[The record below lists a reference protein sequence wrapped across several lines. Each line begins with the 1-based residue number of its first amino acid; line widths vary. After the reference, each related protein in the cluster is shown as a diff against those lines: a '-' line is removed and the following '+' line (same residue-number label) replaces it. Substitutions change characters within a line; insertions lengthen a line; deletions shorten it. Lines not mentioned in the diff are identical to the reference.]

1 MGFKKSSDGE
11 ISFSG
16 STSLLTSLE
25 KLFEINL
32 IDEVT
37 FFSPTG
43 KAGELFEIPVLHSD
57 TEMDRIYLVG
67 IGDGSLKDLRG
78 AGAALGRKVRGKAVS
93 LISLVA
99 STEDEVKAHAIS
111 MELGAYS
118 WSLKSNSPV
127 EVPAFFCATKHIDA
141 LYEASVISEA
151 LLHTRDLIHTPSNI
165 KNPLWMAEQA
175 KRIASDKELEIRVL
189 EGKEISQ
196 FGGLVAVGMSSP
208 NPGPR
213 FIELSYIPKRHA
225 KGKGVDA
232 LPHVV
237 IVGKGITY
245 DTGGVSLKRPY
256 DMMAPMKSDMAGSA
270 AALGAISAIAD
281 LKPNIRVTVL
291 MMCAENALSGT
302 SQRPSDV
309 ITQYGGTTVEIINT
323 DAEGRLVL
331 ADGLAYAD
339 KNLDPD
345 YLVDIATLTGAATL
359 GLGRQYAAMYTRDF
373 QLASRLREIG
383 EKAGERVWH
392 MPLVDDYGDSLESD
406 IADLN
411 HAADRHDYSAG
422 SVTAALYLEH
432 FVGNRKWV
440 HLDIAGTARSEADAG
455 ENPKGGT
462 GFGVRLLVDWI
473 LSLS

>member
-1 MGFKKSSDGE
+1 
-11 ISFSG
+11 
-16 STSLLTSLE
+16 
-25 KLFEINL
+25 
-32 IDEVT
+32 
-37 FFSPTG
+37 
-43 KAGELFEIPVLHSD
+43 
-57 TEMDRIYLVG
+57 MDRLYLVG
-67 IGDGSLKDLRG
+67 LGDQSLKDFRA
-78 AGAALGRKVRGKAVS
+78 AGAALGRKVRGKALN
-93 LISLVA
+93 LISLLPSKKA
-99 STEDEVKAHAIS
+99 EVKAHAIS
-111 MELGAYS
+111 IVLGAYT
-118 WSLKSNSPV
+118 WNLKTST
-127 EVPAFFCATKHIDA
+127 PAEIPTFSIATTELDA
-141 LYEASVISEA
+141 LAEANAIAEA
-151 LLHTRDLIHTPSNI
+151 LVTTRDLVHTPSNI
-165 KNPLWMAEQA
+165 KTPLWMAQQA
-175 KRIASDKELEIRVL
+175 KKIATSKGLSIKVL
-189 EGKEISQ
+189 EGKEIAE

-213 FIELSYIPKRHA
+213 FIEISYIPKKIA
-225 KGKGVDA
+225 KSKVKGAAA

-281 LKPNIRVTVL
+281 LQPNIRVTVL

-302 SQRPSDV
+302 SQRPSDI

-359 GLGRQYAAMYTRDF
+359 GLGRQFAAMYTRDSKLAR
-373 QLASRLREIG
+373 QLVAVG
-383 EKAGERVWH
+383 ETSGERVWH
-392 MPLVDDYGDSLESD
+392 MPLVDDYADSLESD
-406 IADLN
+406 VADLN
-411 HAADRHDYSAG
+411 HAADKHDYSAG

-432 FVGNRKWV
+432 FVGDRKWV

-462 GFGVRLLVDWI
+462 GYGVRLLVDWI

>member
-1 MGFKKSSDGE
+1 
-11 ISFSG
+11 
-16 STSLLTSLE
+16 
-25 KLFEINL
+25 
-32 IDEVT
+32 
-37 FFSPTG
+37 
-43 KAGELFEIPVLHSD
+43 
-57 TEMDRIYLVG
+57 MDRLYLVG
-67 IGDGSLKDLRG
+67 LGDQSLKDFRA
-78 AGAALGRKVRGKAVS
+78 AGAALGRKVRGKALN
-93 LISLVA
+93 LISLLPTKKA
-99 STEDEVKAHAIS
+99 EVKAHAIS
-111 MELGAYS
+111 IVLGAYT
-118 WSLKSNSPV
+118 WNLKTST
-127 EVPAFFCATKHIDA
+127 PAEIPTFSIATTELDA
-141 LYEASVISEA
+141 LAEASAIAEA
-151 LLHTRDLIHTPSNI
+151 LVTTRDLVHTPSNI
-165 KNPLWMAEQA
+165 KTPLWMAQEA
-175 KRIASDKELEIRVL
+175 KKIANSKGLSIKVL
-189 EGKEISQ
+189 EGKEIAE

-213 FIELSYIPKRHA
+213 FIEISYIPKKIA
-225 KGKGVDA
+225 KSKVKGAAA

-281 LKPNIRVTVL
+281 LQPNIRATVL

-302 SQRPSDV
+302 SQRPSDI

-359 GLGRQYAAMYTRDF
+359 GLGRQFAAMYTRDAKLAR
-373 QLASRLREIG
+373 QLVAVG
-383 EKAGERVWH
+383 ETSGERVWH
-392 MPLVDDYGDSLESD
+392 MPLVDDYADSLESD
-406 IADLN
+406 VADLN

-432 FVGNRKWV
+432 FVGDRKWV
-440 HLDIAGTARSEADAG
+440 HLDIAGTARSESDAG

-462 GFGVRLLVDWI
+462 GYGVRLLVDWI

>member
-1 MGFKKSSDGE
+1 VGKASLISS
-11 ISFSG
+11 I
-16 STSLLTSLE
+16 E

-32 IDEVT
+32 RDEVS
-37 FFSPTG
+37 FFSPTA
-43 KAGELFEIPVLHSD
+43 KAGELFEIPVLHTD
-57 TEMDRIYLVG
+57 TEMDRLYLVG
-67 IGDGSLKDLRG
+67 LGDQSLKDFRA
-78 AGAALGRKVRGKAVS
+78 AGSALGRKVRGKAVN
-93 LISLVA
+93 LISLLPTKKA
-99 STEDEVKAHAIS
+99 EVKAHAIS
-111 MELGAYS
+111 MVLGAYT
-118 WSLKSNSPV
+118 WNLKTTAPAEIPTFSIATN
-127 EVPAFFCATKHIDA
+127 EVDA
-141 LYEASVISEA
+141 LEQADAIAQA
-151 LLHTRDLIHTPSNI
+151 LVATRDLVHTPSNI
-165 KNPLWMAEQA
+165 KTPLWMAQEA
-175 KRIASDKELEIRVL
+175 KKVADSKGLTIKVL
-189 EGKEISQ
+189 EGKALAP

-213 FIELSYIPKRHA
+213 FIELSYIPKKIAKSKA
-225 KGKGVDA
+225 KGADA

-281 LKPNIRVTVL
+281 LQPNIRVTVL

-302 SQRPSDV
+302 SQRPSDI

-339 KNLDPD
+339 QNLDPD

-359 GLGRQYAAMYTRDF
+359 GLGRQFAAMYTRDNKLAA
-373 QLASRLREIG
+373 QLSAIG
-383 EKAGERVWH
+383 ETSGERVWH
-392 MPLVDDYGDSLESD
+392 MPLVDDYADSLESD
-406 IADLN
+406 VADLN
-411 HAADRHDYSAG
+411 HAADKHDYSAG

-432 FVGNRKWV
+432 FVGDRKWV
-440 HLDIAGTARSEADAG
+440 HLDIAGTARSESDSG

-462 GFGVRLLVDWI
+462 GYGVRLLVDWI